1 VRDEEEPLL
10 QDQTSV
16 DTFTDFVRRSEPGL
30 RRALTAGFGSDVG
43 REAASEALSYGW
55 EHWERLQSM
64 ANPAAYVFRV
74 GQNKA
79 RKQVKRSR
87 WLSRDEIVFT
97 EPWAEPG
104 FGPAWSSLSDRQ
116 RAVVGLVH
124 GFDWSLSE
132 VADLLGISKGA
143 VQTYEKRAMR
153 RLRRDLGVEL

>member
-1 VRDEEEPLL
+1 
-10 QDQTSV
+10 
-16 DTFTDFVRRSEPGL
+16 
-30 RRALTAGFGSDVG
+30 
-43 REAASEALSYGW
+43 
-55 EHWERLQSM
+55 M

-79 RKQVKRSR
+79 RKLLKRSR

-104 FGPAWSSLSDRQ
+104 LGPAWSSLSDRQ
-116 RAVVGLVH
+116 RVVVGLVH

-143 VQTYEKRAMR
+143 AQTYEKRAMR
-153 RLRRDLGVEL
+153 RLRRDLGVDL

>member
-1 VRDEEEPLL
+1 MLH
-10 QDQTSV
+10 DQTSV
-16 DTFTDFVRRSEPGL
+16 DTFTEFVRLRESGL

-43 REAASEALSYGW
+43 REAAAEALAYAW
-55 EHWERLQSM
+55 QHWDRLQSM
-64 ANPAAYVFRV
+64 ANPGAYVFRV

-104 FGPAWSSLSDRQ
+104 FGPAWRSLSDRQ
-116 RAVVGLVH
+116 RTVVGLVH

-143 VQTYEKRAMR
+143 AQTHENRAMR
-153 RLRRDLGVEL
+153 KLRRDLGVEL